1 MKLEELFEEL
11 SLDDDIS
18 DILMDFFI
26 TLKIHGITEIPVS
39 SAVAEIEERYGIEID
54 FELLRAFVD
63 QNELVQNM
71 NEETIFLD
79 EPENLPVDN
88 SSEDTVSDLADKA
101 QDFNI
106 KNSSEKKVADMAMKA
121 VQ

>member
-26 TLKIHGITEIPVS
+26 ALKIRGITEIPVS
-39 SAVAEIEERYGIEID
+39 AAVSEIEERYGIELD
-54 FELLRAFVD
+54 FELLRTFVD

-79 EPENLPVDN
+79 EPENLPVVN
-88 SSEDTVSDLADKA
+88 SSEDAVSDMADSA
-101 QDFNI
+101 QDFDL